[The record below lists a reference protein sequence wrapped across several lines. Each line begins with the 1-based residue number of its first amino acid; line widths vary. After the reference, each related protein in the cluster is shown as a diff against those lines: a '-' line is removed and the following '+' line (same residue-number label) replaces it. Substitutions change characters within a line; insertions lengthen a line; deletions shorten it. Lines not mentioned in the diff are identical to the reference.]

1 MDKNVQ
7 TVLAVAVAVALF
19 FAVMHYGVP
28 AWKPQVPS
36 AATASSSYATVVVT
50 YSDGSSKTFDSRM
63 QVAEQAIVDP
73 NNGKTVSAINTNLN
87 IIPTFTGTVQS
98 YTVSGSLGVQIKDL
112 TTGATVYDSG
122 AMALSPVSPLPALS
136 SGSPSV
142 IASSTISGSGLQSLY
157 SGWKVTDTYALI
169 DYFSNVKV
177 TITFT
182 DGSQASQTAASGSIT
197 WQFKYQSDYSFTSL
211 SVTFSL
217 SSS

>member
-7 TVLAVAVAVALF
+7 TFLAVVVAFVLF
-19 FAVMHYGVP
+19 FAIMYYGVP
-28 AWKPQVPS
+28 VWKPQVPS
-36 AATASSSYATVVVT
+36 AATAASSYATVTVT

-63 QVAEQAIVDP
+63 QVAGQSIVDP
-73 NNGKTVSAINTNLN
+73 SSGKTVSTINTNLN

-112 TTGATVYDSG
+112 TTGSTVYDSG
-122 AMALSPVSPLPALS
+122 TIALSPVTPLPTLS

-142 IASSTISGSGLQSLY
+142 IASSTITGSGLQSLCP
-157 SGWKVTDTYALI
+157 SWKTTDTYALVN
-169 DYFSNVKV
+169 YFSNVKV
-177 TITFT
+177 TITFA

-211 SVTFSL
+211 GVTFSL

>member
-7 TVLAVAVAVALF
+7 TVLAVAITAIIV
-19 FAVMHYGVP
+19 FAVMQYGIP
-28 AWKPQVPS
+28 TWRAQS
-36 AATASSSYATVVVT
+36 ASSYATLTVT
-50 YSDGSSKTFDSRM
+50 YTDGTSKIFDSR
-63 QVAEQAIVDP
+63 QQAIGQAIIDLST
-73 NNGKTVSAINTNLN
+73 GKTVSSINTNLN

-98 YTVSGSLGVQIKDL
+98 YTVSGSLGVQIKDV

-122 AMALSPVSPLPALS
+122 AMALSPVTPLPTLS
-136 SGSPSV
+136 SGSSSI

-157 SGWKVTDTYALI
+157 SGWKVTDTYALV